1 MQHLTLFQTIKV
13 IEKVKQQMLQSLQ
26 ELKINEMALRM
37 ANISLKKLL
46 ITQQYR
52 MQQVSLQQVSNMD
65 DMMMNGLTMRMMQ

>member
-1 MQHLTLFQTIKV
+1 MPHLTLFQTIKV

-26 ELKINEMALRM
+26 EVKINEMAIRM

-65 DMMMNGLTMRMMQ
+65 DMMMNGFTMPMVQ